1 MWYLSLIAS
10 VAKAA
15 MPLTNTL
22 RENILTQSKYVLHL
36 MDSLF
41 HFYYRTAL
49 QYMPPL
55 SLSKTS
61 PRKPEFLS
69 PILIVEIDKF
79 IKTLWYVLL

>member
-15 MPLTNTL
+15 MPLTSTL
-22 RENILTQSKYVLHL
+22 RESILTQSKYYNIL
-36 MDSLF
+36 MDYFIS
-41 HFYYRTAL
+41 FYYRTAL